1 MTANDMTPCPAGEPE
16 QPWQLFRE
24 VFDLIDE
31 TVKGI
36 TDAEIENR
44 LRQVLADVSSDE
56 PGDLDELGRRL
67 AGINRTAVH
76 LDMLGPAIGLSNP
89 AEWDQAR
96 SLLHLA
102 QEAASEAAL
111 QAAAAERA
119 AQVTTDARRQAD
131 EVTASAD
138 AYVDLALDR
147 AAALLAD
154 AREQAATIVAEAEQQ
169 AATIVAEAEQ
179 QAATIVAEAQGQ
191 MPNPWIADS
200 FRDALT
206 NRGLVTLV
214 SGPPGCG
221 KTAIS
226 AEIIRRFAGSHE
238 PDVEADK
245 NVFGAEP
252 RWRRM
257 PTGVSLE
264 VEQGSTLPGKDV
276 ARLCDAALDAGGSL
290 LDVLPAGPR
299 ERHLLERLADLGS
312 AVELASLTD
321 SVPLLPLVVWF
332 DAVPV
337 LRRARSCL
345 LLHDHGSLTAQSP
358 GPGRPARSRSVV
370 WFDAV
375 PVPPNVA
382 STDLGADDGP
392 RYSSPPLACGHD
404 RSRGGVGVLVVE
416 TGEAMCGADGRC
428 SWPANSGAPG
438 AGRSQRDE

>member
-96 SLLHLA
+96 CLLHLA

-119 AQVTTDARRQAD
+119 AQVTTD
-131 EVTASAD
+131 
-138 AYVDLALDR
+138 
-147 AAALLAD
+147 
-154 AREQAATIVAEAEQQ
+154 AATIVAEAEQQ

-221 KTAIS
+221 KTAIL

-375 PVPPNVA
+375 PVPPQRRLDRPGSRRRSPIFV
-382 STDLGADDGP
+382 TD
-392 RYSSPPLACGHD
+392 
-404 RSRGGVGVLVVE
+404 E
-416 TGEAMCGADGRC
+416 QGE
-428 SWPANSGAPG
+428 P
-438 AGRSQRDE
+438 